1 MTYEEFKNL
10 KLVGERAAYG
20 SRNSSFVN
28 CTFEDGE
35 SPLKESKN
43 IKVNNCVFAWKYPL
57 WYCENVEVINT
68 KWLEMGRSGVWYTK
82 NILIKDSMIDSP
94 KQFRRCK
101 NVTITNSNMPLAQET
116 LWHCENV
123 TLDNS
128 IITGDY
134 FGMNCNN
141 VTLNNVTI
149 NGNYCF
155 DGAKNITAC
164 NCIFNSKDAFWNC
177 KNVVI
182 KDSTIIGEFLAWNT
196 KNITFI
202 NCKIESHQGL
212 CYIDELTLKNCEI
225 NNSDLCFE
233 LCSNI
238 NAEINSIIDS
248 VKNPIS
254 GIIRCESINELILD
268 PKIIDKS
275 KTTIEVR
282 KHE

>member
-1 MTYEEFKNL
+1 MPYEEFKNL
-10 KLVGERAAYG
+10 TLTGERAAYG
-20 SRNSSFVN
+20 SRNSSFIN

-43 IKVNNCVFAWKYPL
+43 IKVVNCVFAWKYPL
-57 WYCENVEVINT
+57 WYCDNVKVSNT
-68 KWLEMGRSGVWYTK
+68 KWLEMSRSGVWYT
-82 NILIKDSMIDSP
+82 NNLTIINSSIDSP

-101 NVTITNSNMPLAQET
+101 NIKIFNSNMPLAQET
-116 LWHCENV
+116 LWDCDNVNIEN
-123 TLDNS
+123 S
-128 IITGDY
+128 KITGDY
-134 FGMNCNN
+134 FGMNSKNIK
-141 VTLNNVTI
+141 LSNVTI
-149 NGNYCF
+149 DGNYCF
-155 DGAKNITAC
+155 DGAKNITAE

-177 KNVVI
+177 DNVIIKN
-182 KDSTIIGEFLAWNT
+182 SIINGEFLAWNT

-212 CYIDELTLKNCEI
+212 CYIDELTLENCEI

-238 NAEINSIIDS
+238 NASINSILDS

-254 GIIRCESINELILD
+254 GKISCFGIKDLILD
-268 PKIIDKS
+268 SKIIDEE
-275 KTTIEVR
+275 KTIIEVK